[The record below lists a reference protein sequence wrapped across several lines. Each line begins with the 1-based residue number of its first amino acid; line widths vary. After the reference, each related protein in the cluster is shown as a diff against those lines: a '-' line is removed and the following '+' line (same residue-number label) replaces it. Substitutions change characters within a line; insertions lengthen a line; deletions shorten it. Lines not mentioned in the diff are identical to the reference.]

1 MKLSRVLRASLLC
14 PICAVSAASFAANLQ
29 TLNDDALSDVQGRDG
44 VSFLLGLNA
53 NIGSINVGVYDNENN
68 PASIILNKVA
78 LTGTLGVKFDILPS
92 VPGMP
97 DLINISLP
105 DISSNHPLQ
114 YAYDLEIVANGR
126 SLGTS
131 VTYQDMSYVGS
142 NMQWTTSGSGGL
154 AFGLGLKMSA
164 ENIFFQPNGRGIAS
178 GQMNVNGLKV
188 ANADGTGTPWVIAD
202 VANQPGSF
210 RVVNDANGNTNF
222 QLGIAWPDVQK
233 DAPAGS
239 LQVDNISFT
248 TPTGKVDLGSSSI
261 GSMQIQYLNVKFK

>member
-1 MKLSRVLRASLLC
+1 MNLLHVLRASLLC
-14 PICAVSAASFAANLQ
+14 PVFAASSVSVAANLQ

-53 NIGSINVGVYDNENN
+53 NIGSINLGVYDSDNN

-105 DISSNHPLQ
+105 DIASDYPLQ

-131 VTYQDMSYVGS
+131 VTYQNMSYVGS
-142 NMQWTTSGSGGL
+142 SMQWTTSGSGGL
-154 AFGLGLKMSA
+154 AFGLALKMSA
-164 ENIFFQPNGRGIAS
+164 ENIFLQPNGRGNSS
-178 GQMNVNGLKV
+178 GQMAVNGFKV
-188 ANADGTGTPWVIAD
+188 SNADGTGTPWVIAD
-202 VANQPGSF
+202 VASQPGSF
-210 RVVNDANGNTNF
+210 RVVNDANGNSSF
-222 QLGIAWPDVQK
+222 QMGIAWPDVQK

-239 LQVDNISFT
+239 LHVDNISFT